1 MARKRKFYTPMS
13 SGITYTTYDNGRIT
27 KATLNGVTKNL
38 DNAVFR
44 ITSQAKY
51 ISTPYTKTLNLPN
64 TFTATAKLNPLEDT
78 PNPEFAQT
86 LAHDRVM
93 EKYHRAF
100 DRGMVDVVN
109 DLHMTLAR
117 FYHYCDKKGI
127 DISKCKSI
135 GECLNQLKQDT

>member
-1 MARKRKFYTPMS
+1 MARKRKSSTPMP

-27 KATLNGVTKNL
+27 KATLNGVSSNL
-38 DNAVFR
+38 NNAVSR
-44 ITSQAKY
+44 ITDQSKCFF
-51 ISTPYTKTLNLPN
+51 IPYTEAFNLPN

-109 DLHMTLAR
+109 DFHMTIAR

-135 GECLNQLKQDT
+135 EECLSQLKQGT